1 MQQKNPTTR
10 NFIQTVSVPQSC
22 GPPRA
27 QDHKRGEKRWNASE
41 EAPRGT
47 ECRSPSPLACDR
59 TRKDNVQGLRPFN
72 QIKQE
77 STAFPQNQKLT
88 FFTPSSA
95 FIKKATISSIPFSA
109 RVHSFD
115 SILQID
121 LILITTLIHLSQ
133 RKFPTLSRVFLKRQA
148 DRAAWASCSGCA

>member
-10 NFIQTVSVPQSC
+10 IFIQTVSVPQSR

-27 QDHKRGEKRWNASE
+27 QDHNRGEKRWNASE
-41 EAPRGT
+41 ETPRGA
-47 ECRSPSPLACDR
+47 ECRSPSPLACGR
-59 TRKDNVQGLRPFN
+59 TRKNNVQGLRPFN
-72 QIKQE
+72 RIKQE
-77 STAFPQNQKLT
+77 STAFPLNHKIT

-109 RVHSFD
+109 RVHSFN

-133 RKFPTLSRVFLKRQA
+133 RKFPTLSGVFLKREV
-148 DRAAWASCSGCA
+148 DRAAWASYSGCA